1 MHFQSSKVFFIKWVF
16 YERKSGG
23 DERGMHI
30 YVSSRKLQVWGVLG
44 GEEEQHI
51 CLISWTQRVFI
62 VQSCLTLCDH
72 MSCSPSA
79 SSVLGIL
86 QARKWSGLPFP
97 PPGDLPDPGMEPGSV
112 SCIGRRVLYH
122 WHHLGSVYSN
132 VNIVFTNLL
141 CQCTVHSRYF
151 SLCCRQ

>member
-97 PPGDLPDPGMEPGSV
+97 PPGDLHDPGIKPVSPELQVDSLPLSHPGSPFYL
-112 SCIGRRVLYH
+112 VLC
-122 WHHLGSVYSN
+122 
-132 VNIVFTNLL
+132 F
-141 CQCTVHSRYF
+141 F
-151 SLCCRQ
+151 